1 MARDKGQLADVQL
14 RHWIR
19 AGKPLAKA
27 DSDGLTF
34 TLSGAGV
41 AGWILRYRHGGRRRE
56 LSIGRYPD
64 IGLAEARGIA
74 TIKRTEIMQGHNPAA
89 DKHKAKAMAAKD
101 WTVRELAKDY
111 RAKKRV
117 SLAQSTQ
124 VSCGR
129 HLKRVAK

>member
-1 MARDKGQLADVQL
+1 
-14 RHWIR
+14 
-19 AGKPLAKA
+19 
-27 DSDGLTF
+27 
-34 TLSGAGV
+34 
-41 AGWILRYRHGGRRRE
+41 
-56 LSIGRYPD
+56 
-64 IGLAEARGIA
+64 
-74 TIKRTEIMQGHNPAA
+74 
-89 DKHKAKAMAAKD
+89 MAAKD